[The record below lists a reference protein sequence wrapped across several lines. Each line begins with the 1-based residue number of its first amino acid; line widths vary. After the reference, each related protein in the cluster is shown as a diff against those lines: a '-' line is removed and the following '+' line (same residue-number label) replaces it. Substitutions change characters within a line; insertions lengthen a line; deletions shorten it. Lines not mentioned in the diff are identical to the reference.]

1 MARHYMHQAE
11 MKRQWFIKNKVMA
24 RLVMANV
31 DKTNR
36 IPHVDMISPT
46 SEGDDGDDVWQV

>member
-1 MARHYMHQAE
+1 MHQAE